1 MAGQSAS
8 PRAGPLQR
16 VVVVCSPGAPD
27 EQTLKAADTVAQAQ
41 GGTITLLDIVEPPS
55 EIDRIAAAT
64 GLSPPAIEERLVA
77 ERHERL
83 SELVSKIS
91 PDSQPAIDVR
101 VGKAFIEIIRYVIA
115 HDVDLIVK
123 AAEEADGLSRYLFTS
138 TDQHLLRKCPCP
150 VWLRPPGSAE
160 AVRTV
165 LAAVDVDDSLASEPQ
180 TLRGLNE
187 RIIETVA
194 QLAGEQAI
202 DAHILHVWDAP
213 GEDLVRIW
221 SDTPDP
227 NRMAQDYVGDVQ
239 SRHWHALESL
249 VGQATELVDP
259 DRLSK
264 VRLLPMLKRGSP
276 RKVIAAQAAKLKP
289 DVLVMGTIARTGVPG
304 FIIGNTAEDILN
316 SVDCSVLTVKPPDY
330 ESPIKPAEAD

>member
-1 MAGQSAS
+1 MAGPPA

-16 VVVVCSPGAPD
+16 VVVVCSPGGSD
-27 EQTLKAADTVAQAQ
+27 EQTLKAADSLTLAQD
-41 GGTITLLDIVEPPS
+41 GTITLLDIVEPPS
-55 EIDRIAAAT
+55 DIDRIAAAT

-77 ERHERL
+77 ERHETLAALASTAVAERR
-83 SELVSKIS
+83 
-91 PDSQPAIDVR
+91 PAIDVR

-115 HDVDLIVK
+115 HDIDLIVK
-123 AAEEADGLSRYLFTS
+123 AAEEADGLSRFLFTS

-150 VWLRPPGSAE
+150 VWLRPPGSARS
-160 AVRTV
+160 VRTV

-187 RIIETVA
+187 RIIETTV
-194 QLAGEQAI
+194 QLAGDQPI

-221 SDTPDP
+221 SDAPDP

-239 SRHWHALESL
+239 SRHWHALENL
-249 VGQATELVDP
+249 AGQAAEWIEP
-259 DRLSK
+259 DRLKK
-264 VRLLPMLKRGSP
+264 VRLLPILKRGVP
-276 RKVIAAQAAKLKP
+276 RKVIAAQAEKLKP

-330 ESPIKPAEAD
+330 ESPIRPAAAD